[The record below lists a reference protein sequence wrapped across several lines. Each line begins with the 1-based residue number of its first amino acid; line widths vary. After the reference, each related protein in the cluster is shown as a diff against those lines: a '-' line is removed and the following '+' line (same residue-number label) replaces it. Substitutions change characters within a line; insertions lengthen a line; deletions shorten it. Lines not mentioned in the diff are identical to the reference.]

1 VTRLDIS
8 FAVGVLT
15 RHMKAPTYEACLAAS
30 RLLVYL
36 KKSKNKGLLYSGSSL
51 NLHMYSDSDWAS
63 DLDTRRSTSG
73 YVTMMAGAPISW
85 MSKLQSI
92 VATSSM
98 EAEYVSAYPCVQ
110 EVVWIRAVLHHLE
123 LTRTKPTVLLI
134 DNKSAIDLAHN
145 PVHHQRSKHIDIK

>member
-1 VTRLDIS
+1 MTRQDIS

-36 KKSKNKGLLYSGSSL
+36 KKSKNKGLHYSGSSL

-110 EVVWIRAVLHHLE
+110 EVVWIRAVLHHME
-123 LTRTKPTVLLI
+123 LTRTKPTAT
-134 DNKSAIDLAHN
+134 DRQQECH
-145 PVHHQRSKHIDIK
+145 